1 MARWHNY
8 RGPLYERLERQTR
21 GLNSHDY
28 CMAFVKAM
36 QRTTDMTLRR
46 SYLLRLQDRLL
57 ADPYVY
63 HGKLRKA
70 VREEIAKGNF
80 KYERV

>member
-1 MARWHNY
+1 MSRGPQY
-8 RGPLYERLERQTR
+8 RGPLQERLDNETR

-36 QRTTDMTLRR
+36 QRTTDSTLRK
-46 SYLLRLQDRLL
+46 SYLLRLQARLL